1 VIFDTDVLIW
11 VTRGDPKAADWVDHA
26 SSRHL
31 SVQSYL
37 ELLQGAKDMAQL
49 KNLKK
54 YIFEGDFYV
63 LPITENISHR
73 AMVYIEEYGLTH
85 GLQAG
90 DALIAAT
97 AVEHNQPLASGN
109 AKHFRAI
116 RDLELKVFK
125 P

>member
-1 VIFDTDVLIW
+1 VIFDTDVLVW
-11 VTRGDPKAADWVDHA
+11 VTRGNPKAADWVDHA
-26 SSRHL
+26 SSRNL

-37 ELLQGAKDMAQL
+37 ELLQGAKDMAQH

-54 YIFEGDFYV
+54 YIFDGNFYV

-73 AMVYIEEYGLTH
+73 AMVYIEEYGLSH